1 MKFINLEDIKKT
13 ESLKLKALK
22 LATLAH
28 DGKYRKNTNV
38 PYITHP
44 IEVAHILEKVKANR
58 YLIAASYLHDVVE
71 ESDFTLDFIE
81 ELFGYRVR
89 QIVEFVKEDI
99 DDKTKKDLDWEERK
113 QKAIDK
119 IRRLNNNEFPEI
131 DEDVKKD
138 IIMLSIADRL
148 ANITNINNYF
158 KKIGYQDFSAFRRGS
173 EQQEWYYRNV
183 YFALAMGDNDDEIT
197 SLLTEFEDKINQVFG
212 RTMEEYQELINE
224 NKKIKKLTI
233 SE

>member
-13 ESLKLKALK
+13 ESLKLRALK

-28 DGKYRKNTNV
+28 DGKYRKITND

-44 IEVAHILEKVKANR
+44 IEVAHILEKVKANK

-89 QIVEFVKEDI
+89 QIVEFVTEDI
-99 DDKTKKDLDWEERK
+99 DDKSKKNLDWETRK
-113 QKAIDK
+113 EKAIDK

-131 DEDVKKD
+131 DEETKKD
-138 IIMLSIADRL
+138 IKLLALADRL
-148 ANITNINNYF
+148 ANITNVNNYF
-158 KKIGYQDFSAFRRGS
+158 KEIGYQDFSAFRRGA

-183 YFALAMGDNDDEIT
+183 YFVLVENEDENHQLFKRFRDT
-197 SLLTEFEDKINQVFG
+197 INEVFG
-212 RTMEEYQELINE
+212 RTMEEYKESLKE
-224 NKKIKKLTI
+224 NSKIKKLTI
-233 SE
+233 NE

>member
-1 MKFINLEDIKKT
+1 MKYINLEAIKK
-13 ESLKLKALK
+13 EKSLKLKALK

-28 DGKYRKNTNV
+28 DGKFRKITNV

-44 IEVAHILEKVKANR
+44 IEVVHILERQKANK
-58 YLIAASYLHDVVE
+58 YLIAAGYLHDVPE

-89 QIVEFVKEDI
+89 QIVEFVTEDI
-99 DDKTKKDLDWEERK
+99 SDKNKKDLDWEERK
-113 QKAIDK
+113 EKAIDK
-119 IRRLNNNEFPEI
+119 IIRLNNNEFPEI

-158 KKIGYQDFSAFRRGS
+158 KEIGYQDFSAFRRGA

-197 SLLTEFEDKINQVFG
+197 SLLTEFENKINQVFG
-212 RTMEEYQELINE
+212 RTMEEYKESLKE
-224 NKKIKKLTI
+224 NIKIKKI
-233 SE
+233 INE

>member
-13 ESLKLKALK
+13 ESLKLRALK

-28 DGKYRKNTNV
+28 NGKYRKITNA

-44 IEVAHILEKVKANR
+44 IEVAHILEKVKANKF
-58 YLIAASYLHDVVE
+58 LIAASYLHDVVE
-71 ESDFTLDFIE
+71 ESDFTLEFIE
-81 ELFGYRVR
+81 ELFGFRVR
-89 QIVEFVKEDI
+89 QIVEFVTEDI
-99 DDKTKKDLDWEERK
+99 DDKSKKNLDWETRK

-119 IRRLNNNEFPEI
+119 LRKLNNNEFPDI
-131 DEDVKKD
+131 DEETKKD
-138 IIMLSIADRL
+138 IKLLALADRL

-158 KKIGYQDFSAFRRGS
+158 KEIGYQDFSAFRRGA

-183 YFALAMGDNDDEIT
+183 YFVLVENEDENHPLFKRFRDT
-197 SLLTEFEDKINQVFG
+197 INEVFG

-224 NKKIKKLTI
+224 N
-233 SE
+233 